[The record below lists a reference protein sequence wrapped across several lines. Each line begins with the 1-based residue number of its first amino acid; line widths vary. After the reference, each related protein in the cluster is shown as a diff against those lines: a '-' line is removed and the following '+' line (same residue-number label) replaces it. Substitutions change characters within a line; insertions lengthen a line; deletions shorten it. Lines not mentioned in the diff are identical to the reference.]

1 MAQKKAGTEGDV
13 NKSALDVIPKQANS
27 QLVNKAKT
35 GGQVIIDSLI
45 KNDINR
51 AFCVPGES
59 YLGILQAADEY
70 KKHFD
75 LVVCRHEGGASY
87 MAEAHGRVTGRPGV
101 CMVTR
106 SPGASNAMI
115 GVTTAMQESTP
126 MLLIMGH
133 VSMGTQGRFAFQEM
147 DSRSVFS
154 SVAKWVGVVERAADI
169 PHLINRALRI
179 AVSGRPGPVV
189 LAVPDSVQLETIID
203 YMPIRAEP
211 QIMAPTTA
219 SIERIQELLADS
231 RKPLVI
237 VGGTGWKQTD
247 CDNLSKFIT
256 TFDLPVSTTFR
267 RNDLMNNDDPHYIG
281 AFGPGGY
288 PGTVNYLKDSDLVL
302 LFGGRLGEIETRG
315 YTHLSKSSAE
325 RKFVHAAPLSDEF
338 GEVLEPDL
346 AITTGIGPLCEMLAG
361 LEGPAEKPWTDK
373 RKALRQSF
381 ESFYEP
387 VDFGEK
393 LNPAWAVIELQK
405 VLPDDSIL
413 TSGAGT
419 YTHFFLRHYRFRIL
433 GTLFA
438 PLSAPMG
445 YSVPAAISIAMEKP
459 ESEIVSFVG
468 DGCFLMNPQELVVA
482 AKRNL
487 RITVVM
493 FNNEMYGSVRMHEE
507 MSRPGMSVGTALDNP
522 DFQALAGAFG
532 LKSRRVVK
540 PEDVAAVYVELR
552 QETSGPIFIELMTD
566 KDVITPHKTIS
577 QLRGVKK

>member
-1 MAQKKAGTEGDV
+1 
-13 NKSALDVIPKQANS
+13 
-27 QLVNKAKT
+27 
-35 GGQVIIDSLI
+35 
-45 KNDINR
+45 
-51 AFCVPGES
+51 
-59 YLGILQAADEY
+59 
-70 KKHFD
+70 
-75 LVVCRHEGGASY
+75 
-87 MAEAHGRVTGRPGV
+87 
-101 CMVTR
+101 
-106 SPGASNAMI
+106 
-115 GVTTAMQESTP
+115 
-126 MLLIMGH
+126 
-133 VSMGTQGRFAFQEM
+133 
-147 DSRSVFS
+147 
-154 SVAKWVGVVERAADI
+154 
-169 PHLINRALRI
+169 
-179 AVSGRPGPVV
+179 
-189 LAVPDSVQLETIID
+189 
-203 YMPIRAEP
+203 
-211 QIMAPTTA
+211 
-219 SIERIQELLADS
+219 
-231 RKPLVI
+231 
-237 VGGTGWKQTD
+237 
-247 CDNLSKFIT
+247 
-256 TFDLPVSTTFR
+256 
-267 RNDLMNNDDPHYIG
+267 
-281 AFGPGGY
+281 
-288 PGTVNYLKDSDLVL
+288 
-302 LFGGRLGEIETRG
+302 
-315 YTHLSKSSAE
+315 
-325 RKFVHAAPLSDEF
+325 
-338 GEVLEPDL
+338 
-346 AITTGIGPLCEMLAG
+346 MLAG
-361 LEGPAEKPWTDK
+361 LDAPAEKPWTDK

-507 MSRPGMSVGTALDNP
+507 MLRPGMSVGTALDNP

-577 QLRGVKK
+577 QLREVKK